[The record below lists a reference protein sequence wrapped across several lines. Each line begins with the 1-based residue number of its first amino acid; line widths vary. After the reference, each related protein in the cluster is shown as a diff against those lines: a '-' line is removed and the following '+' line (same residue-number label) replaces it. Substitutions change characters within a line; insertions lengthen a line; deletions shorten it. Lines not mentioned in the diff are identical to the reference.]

1 MLKQTMWRVYRRTR
15 KDEDYAKYKEAL
27 NAATTEIRQS
37 KRSYEQKLACNIK
50 NDSKSFYAY
59 VRSKQNVQDKVGP
72 LEDSAGNIISQG
84 FLMAEDL
91 NGYFSSVFTK
101 EDISSLP
108 VADAKFQGA
117 KSDYLGPLVVTPEL
131 VAKKIKAMKDNKSP
145 GVDGI
150 PPKLLMETVEQI
162 SIPLARV
169 FNLSLKEGVVPF
181 EWKEANIIPLFK
193 KGSRNKSDNYRP
205 VSLTSVISKLL
216 ERLIK
221 DHMVEFLVK
230 HKLLNSSQ
238 HGFLKARSCLTNM
251 LCFLEEITKWIDVG
265 SPVDIIYLDF
275 QKAFDKVPHQRLL
288 LKLKAHGIGD
298 SITDWIEQW
307 LTDRRQRVV
316 VDGEVSNWKSVL
328 SGIPQVSVLG
338 PILFLIYIND
348 LDDSITSNVLK
359 FADDTKLFRKVN
371 TDGDKQHLQNDLD
384 RLVKWSE
391 KWQMLFNFGK
401 CKCLHTGHRNLNV
414 NYKMGDTVL
423 GTTVKEKDLGV
434 TISADM
440 KVSEQCGIAAS
451 KGNQILGLIR
461 RNITYKGKKLII
473 PLYKAIVRPHLEYCI
488 QAWRPYRK
496 KDIDT
501 LERIQRRATKMIPEL
516 RDLSYEERLK
526 ECGLTTLE
534 TRRLRGDQIE
544 VFKILN
550 GYENIDRNMFFSLKK
565 DSRTRGHEV
574 KLVKDQCRLDIRKH
588 SFSQRTINEW
598 NKLSTD
604 CVTASSVNMF
614 KNKVDTYL
622 RRAGYK

>member
-150 PPKLLMETVEQI
+150 RPKLLMETVEQI

-193 KGSRNKSDNYRP
+193 KGSRNKSENYRP
-205 VSLTSVISKLL
+205 VSLTSVICKLL

-221 DHMVEFLVK
+221 DHMVDFLVK

-265 SPVDIIYLDF
+265 LPVDIIYLDF

-316 VDGEVSNWKSVL
+316 VDGEVSNWKSV
-328 SGIPQVSVLG
+328 
-338 PILFLIYIND
+338 
-348 LDDSITSNVLK
+348 

-384 RLVKWSE
+384 RLVKWTE
-391 KWQMLFNFGK
+391 KWQMLLNFGK

-434 TISADM
+434 TISTDM

-461 RNITYKGKKLII
+461 RNITYKEKKLII

-488 QAWRPYRK
+488 QAWRPYCK
-496 KDIDT
+496 KDIDM

-544 VFKILN
+544 VFKIFN

-565 DSRTRGHEV
+565 DSRTREHEV
-574 KLVKDQCRLDIRKH
+574 KLV
-588 SFSQRTINEW
+588 
-598 NKLSTD
+598 
-604 CVTASSVNMF
+604 
-614 KNKVDTYL
+614 
-622 RRAGYK
+622 